1 MTNLY
6 YIENRGCDDTTKG
19 LAIIPDKFWDIFEA
33 TIENLNKNSS
43 YGCMPRIAVY
53 KIDETMIKKLTEN
66 DEATKTTRKRKRRG
80 NIRKTEKEPC
90 RLKGDSMTRALL
102 FINLC
107 RTAYLA

>member
-6 YIENRGCDDTTKG
+6 YIENRGCDDTTRG
-19 LAIIPDKFWDIFEA
+19 LAIIPDEFQDIFKT

-66 DEATKTTRKRKRRG
+66 DEEYDAIYL
-80 NIRKTEKEPC
+80 N
-90 RLKGDSMTRALL
+90 DSKYVLNSPLL
-102 FINLC
+102 SNMRVI
-107 RTAYLA
+107 